1 MDHYDTW
8 TDERLALL
16 KEHYETAPS
25 MKAVAE
31 IINNQT
37 GSNFTKNAIIGKAH
51 RMVGY
56 QSPRRDNRLPIVK
69 PQPRLRFVSRTVS
82 ESHKLHAES
91 LAVFLGIPFM
101 ELHQKD
107 CRYPRGEGD
116 EILFCGQPQE
126 RGSYCLKCYQ
136 LTHMRAV

>member
-16 KEHYETAPS
+16 KENYETHS
-25 MKAVAE
+25 MQEVAA

-37 GSNFTKNAIIGKAH
+37 GSNFTKNAIIGKVH
-51 RMVGY
+51 RLDGY
-56 QSPRRDNRLPIVK
+56 QPSQPGTRK
-69 PQPRLRFVSRTVS
+69 PKAATQPRLRFVSRTVS